1 MFVTG
6 DGNLVT
12 IYANLEAG
20 TLEIA
25 MPIAFALAGLAV
37 GWVYFSLMR
46 YSLTHLD
53 KNKAGIMRFVAL
65 ALLRVVLFGGGA
77 LGALLVGAW
86 CLIAYLLGFILART
100 IAVGRARTPPG
111 RGFSPI
117 TSESREND
125 G

>member
-46 YSLTHLD
+46 YSLTHLGRS
-53 KNKAGIMRFVAL
+53 KAGVMRFVAL
-65 ALLRVVLFGGGA
+65 ALLRIALFGGGA

-86 CLIAYLLGFILART
+86 CLIAYVLGFILART
-100 IAVGRARTPPG
+100 IAVGRARTTG
-111 RGFSPI
+111 SFSPI